1 MIDTCGRSLLDI
13 INNLL
18 EHAHASAYHKNSKV
32 AHSRRRNGPT
42 SATSKEPIHD
52 LAVLAEEVLDS
63 AVWQALPSSNN
74 DQALKI
80 ILDLDA
86 TNLPSSGWNFHVN
99 AGAFRRI
106 LQNITINAIKYTDNG
121 GYCKLALSL
130 ITDPQNSRA
139 TFVELHCSDSGRGM
153 SEEFLRNGLWKP
165 FHQEDQHT
173 TGTGLGL
180 SLVRSLVEEMFG
192 SIEVRSTKDVGTSV
206 IVRLPLIPGVNPDA
220 DLLDS
225 DDAHKVRGLS
235 FALEGFDTTADQN
248 SRSST
253 ATDLLRTSID
263 HVCRYLGLKSLG
275 SDAPSSLMP
284 AFYIVPERLAIN
296 AAQSPAAAP
305 EPFQRGPCIV
315 LCDSV
320 SSSRATSSA
329 IARSQLFS
337 QATVMP
343 QPVGPTRLL
352 KTLTMCLERSATDLE
367 LRPMTPA
374 LQSDTSSSAMRTP
387 VSEKSAMSWVQIP
400 LATEGP
406 ATKFQARRKSTP
418 LATRPDM
425 SRAESSVL
433 LVDDNAVNLTIL
445 QRYMQKL
452 GRQQCGAVNGLEAL
466 GAYQAS
472 HSCVLA
478 PVESPLSPTLG
489 SNQGSTATRPI
500 AIIFMDITMPVMD
513 GLESTR
519 RIRAL
524 ERAMGLKPAM
534 IVALTALASPQA
546 RQEAYS
552 SGVDLFITK
561 PVRFKDIEQM
571 FKDWEAD
578 VGESDYLTGH

>member
-1 MIDTCGRSLLDI
+1 
-13 INNLL
+13 
-18 EHAHASAYHKNSKV
+18 
-32 AHSRRRNGPT
+32 
-42 SATSKEPIHD
+42 
-52 LAVLAEEVLDS
+52 
-63 AVWQALPSSNN
+63 
-74 DQALKI
+74 
-80 ILDLDA
+80 
-86 TNLPSSGWNFHVN
+86 
-99 AGAFRRI
+99 
-106 LQNITINAIKYTDNG
+106 
-121 GYCKLALSL
+121 
-130 ITDPQNSRA
+130 
-139 TFVELHCSDSGRGM
+139 
-153 SEEFLRNGLWKP
+153 
-165 FHQEDQHT
+165 
-173 TGTGLGL
+173 
-180 SLVRSLVEEMFG
+180 
-192 SIEVRSTKDVGTSV
+192 
-206 IVRLPLIPGVNPDA
+206 
-220 DLLDS
+220 
-225 DDAHKVRGLS
+225 
-235 FALEGFDTTADQN
+235 
-248 SRSST
+248 
-253 ATDLLRTSID
+253 
-263 HVCRYLGLKSLG
+263 
-275 SDAPSSLMP
+275 
-284 AFYIVPERLAIN
+284 
-296 AAQSPAAAP
+296 
-305 EPFQRGPCIV
+305 
-315 LCDSV
+315 
-320 SSSRATSSA
+320 
-329 IARSQLFS
+329 
-337 QATVMP
+337 
-343 QPVGPTRLL
+343 
-352 KTLTMCLERSATDLE
+352 
-367 LRPMTPA
+367 
-374 LQSDTSSSAMRTP
+374 
-387 VSEKSAMSWVQIP
+387 MSWVQIP
-400 LATEGP
+400 SATEGP
-406 ATKFQARRKSTP
+406 ATKFQARRQSTP